1 MIETLLASLRIALR
15 ALTVNKM
22 RSALTM
28 LGIIIGVGAVITMV
42 AVGSGAKAR
51 IADQIASMG
60 SNLLII
66 MSGSSTSGGFRGGM
80 GTVPTLTVDDAKA
93 ITAEI
98 PSVKYTAPSLSGVAQ
113 IVFGNQNWSTVVNG
127 TTPEILFIRDWP
139 LSSGRS
145 FTQQD
150 VDGTTKVCLLGKT
163 VAENL
168 FGGIDPVGQVV
179 RIKKVPFT
187 VVGVLAPKGQ
197 STWGQDQDDTIFVPL
212 TAAQKRLFGMQ
223 FPGMV
228 RVISVQATGPEV
240 MKEAE
245 EKITNLLRQRHRIQP
260 NQDNDFSVRNLTEIM
275 SSAEQ
280 SAGVMSLLL
289 GAIASISLVV
299 GGIGIMNIMLV
310 SVTERT
316 REIGIR
322 IAVGAKS
329 RDILLQ
335 FLIESLVLSL
345 AGGTL
350 GIGIGMAGT
359 IILAAFTQWPIL
371 FSIEAILLAFLFSG
385 SVGVFFGFYP
395 ARKASMLNP
404 IEALRYE

>member
-1 MIETLLASLRIALR
+1 MTTLLASLRIALR
-15 ALTVNKM
+15 ALLVNKM

-28 LGIIIGVGAVITMV
+28 LGIIIGVGAVIAMI
-42 AVGSGAKAR
+42 AVGSGAQRR
-51 IADQIASMG
+51 IAEQIASMG
-60 SNLLII
+60 SNLIMI
-66 MSGSSTSGGFRGGM
+66 MSGSSTSGGMRFGA
-80 GTVPTLTVDDAKA
+80 GTVPTLTADDAKA
-93 ITAEI
+93 IQTEI
-98 PSVKYTAPSLSGVAQ
+98 SGVKYTAPSINGVAQ
-113 IVFGNQNWSTVVNG
+113 VVYGNQNWSTVIIG
-127 TTPEILFIRDWP
+127 TTPEVLDIRDWP
-139 LSSGRS
+139 LAAGRR

-150 VDGTTKVCLLGKT
+150 VDGATKVCLLGKT

-168 FGGIDPVGQVV
+168 FGGIDPIDQIV
-179 RIKKVPFT
+179 RIKKVPFN
-187 VVGVLAPKGQ
+187 VVGVLSAKGQ
-197 STWGQDQDDTIFVPL
+197 STWGQDQDDIIFVPL
-212 TAAQKRLFGMQ
+212 TIAQKQLFGMQ

-228 RVISVQATGPEV
+228 RTIAIQARGPEV
-240 MKEAE
+240 ME
-245 EKITNLLRQRHRIQP
+245 EVEEQITDLLRQRHRIQP
-260 NQDNDFSVRNLTEIM
+260 NQENDFSVRNLTEVM

-280 SAGVMSLLL
+280 SAKVMSLLL
-289 GAIASISLVV
+289 GAIASISLIV

-322 IAVGAKS
+322 IAVGAKG

-345 AGGTL
+345 VGGML

-359 IILAAFTQWPIL
+359 LILSSFTQWPVL
-371 FSIEAILLAFLFSG
+371 FSITAILLAFLFSG

-395 ARKASMLNP
+395 ARKASLLNP

>member
-1 MIETLLASLRIALR
+1 MTTLFSSLRIALR

-28 LGIIIGVGAVITMV
+28 LGIIIGVGAVIAMI
-42 AVGSGAKAR
+42 AVGSGAKKR

-60 SNLLII
+60 SNMLIV

-80 GTVPTLTVDDAKA
+80 GTVPTLRAEDAKA
-93 ITAEI
+93 ILAEI
-98 PSVKYTAPSLSGVAQ
+98 PSVKYVAPSITGVAQ
-113 IVFGNQNWSTVVNG
+113 VVFGNQNWSTVVNG
-127 TTPEILFIRDWP
+127 TTSEILYIREWP
-139 LSSGRS
+139 LTSGRVFS
-145 FTQQD
+145 QQD
-150 VDGTTKVCLLGKT
+150 LDGATKVCILGQT
-163 VAENL
+163 VVENL

-179 RIKKVPFT
+179 RIKKVPFA
-187 VVGVLAPKGQ
+187 VIGVLAPKGQ
-197 STWGQDQDDTIFVPL
+197 STWGQDQDDTILVPL
-212 TAAQKRLFGMQ
+212 TTGQKRLFGMQ

-228 RVISVQATGPEV
+228 RTISVQAIGPEV

-245 EKITNLLRQRHRIQP
+245 VQITELLRQRHRIQIV
-260 NQDNDFSVRNLTEIM
+260 QDNDFAVRNLTEIM
-275 SSAEQ
+275 SSAEE
-280 SAGVMSLLL
+280 SASVMSLLL
-289 GAIASISLVV
+289 GAIASISLIV

-322 IAVGAKS
+322 IAVGAKG

-350 GIGIGMAGT
+350 GIAIGIAGT
-359 IILAAFTQWPIL
+359 LILSSFTQWPTL
-371 FSIEAILLAFLFSG
+371 FSIDAILLAFLFSG

-395 ARKASMLNP
+395 ARKASLLNP

>member
-1 MIETLLASLRIALR
+1 MTTLFASLRIALR
-15 ALTVNKM
+15 ALMVNKM

-28 LGIIIGVGAVITMV
+28 LGIIIGVGAVIAMI
-42 AVGSGAKAR
+42 AVGSGAKRR
-51 IADQIASMG
+51 IAEQIASMG
-60 SNLLII
+60 SNLLVVL
-66 MSGSSTSGGFRGGM
+66 SGSSTSGGLRGGA
-80 GTVPTLTVDDAKA
+80 GTVPTLTADDAKA
-93 ITAEI
+93 ILTEI
-98 PSVKYTAPSLSGVAQ
+98 PAVKHVAPNLSGIAQ
-113 IVFGNQNWSTVVNG
+113 VVFGNQNWSTIVNG
-127 TTPEILFIRDWP
+127 TMPEILEIRDWP
-139 LSSGRS
+139 LSSGRA

-150 VDGTTKVCLLGKT
+150 VDGATKVCLLGRT
-163 VAENL
+163 VVENL
-168 FGGIDPVGQVV
+168 FGGMDPIGQVV

-187 VVGVLAPKGQ
+187 VIGALAPKGQ
-197 STWGQDQDDTIFVPL
+197 STWGQDQDDVIFVPL
-212 TAAQKRLFGMQ
+212 ATAQKKLFGMH

-228 RVISVQATGPEV
+228 RVITVQAKAPELI
-240 MKEAE
+240 KEAE
-245 EKITNLLRQRHRIQP
+245 EEITELLRQRHRIQA
-260 NQDNDFSVRNLTEIM
+260 NQENDFTVRNLTEIM

-280 SAGVMSLLL
+280 SAKVMSLLL
-289 GAIASISLVV
+289 GAIASISLIV

-345 AGGTL
+345 IGGSL
-350 GIGIGMAGT
+350 GIGIGVAGT
-359 IILAAFTQWPIL
+359 IILSTFTQWPTL
-371 FSIEAILLAFLFSG
+371 FSIEAILLAFLFAG

-395 ARKASMLNP
+395 ARKASLLNP